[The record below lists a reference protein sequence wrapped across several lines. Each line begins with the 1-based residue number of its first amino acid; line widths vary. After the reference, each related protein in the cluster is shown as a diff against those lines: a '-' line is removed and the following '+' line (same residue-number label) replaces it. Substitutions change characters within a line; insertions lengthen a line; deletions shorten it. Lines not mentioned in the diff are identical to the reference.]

1 MKGLQDLAKRLIAAG
16 RTNVDDLSPEDLQ
29 KLMKNTSEAIPPSP
43 IGQGSNLDALRAARE
58 AAPDLDAAPAG
69 YPKDIFQDDLA
80 TPPAPMTKDFTMVP
94 EGTNVPAVIPQAP
107 TAMVPEVVDAAP
119 SSLPM
124 AMPQASSMP
133 VVTGSARNVSDE
145 VRKRMDPRLAALLG
159 TTAAGGLYMASGEDS
174 PAPQIPMARERKQEP
189 TEAPKSE
196 QIENAPKQVSPV
208 KRAASVEKAS
218 APAPEA
224 APSAPTDQDI
234 FSRRLLEAQTADSN
248 NQLLAG
254 LMRAGNTIGASLAM
268 TKADQSG
275 VEAIEKNQGQNTKNV
290 KELMEGRASEKKMQQ
305 FEKEM
310 ADEEKL
316 RDPNSDASK
325 MTRQVL
331 ARFGLNVKT
340 AKEAKDAG
348 INVQNILLQEMAAN
362 KAKELASMK
371 SAGAAGDKKFVRDL
385 RKEATSGVLGKQYA
399 TFATSQR
406 MSSAL
411 SEFQKDPS
419 GYKDYATLMGGLKS
433 LQGDESVVRE
443 AEVRMGMSATSLFD
457 SLQNQLQK
465 AANGKLLQPNQ
476 RKQMVDT
483 IRILSDISKNQYM
496 QSVQPI
502 LEQAE
507 REGID
512 RELILPGSVL
522 GQEKQLVKPEL
533 TTSGEMVKV
542 RRISDGA
549 TKMMSAEKANLA
561 DKSKYEI
568 IP

>member
-1 MKGLQDLAKRLIAAG
+1 MKGLQDLVKRLIAAG

-69 YPKDIFQDDLA
+69 YPREIFQDDLA

-94 EGTNVPAVIPQAP
+94 EGTNVPAVIPPKTPGAI
-107 TAMVPEVVDAAP
+107 VPEVVDAAP

-124 AMPQASSMP
+124 AMPQASSLP
-133 VVTGSARNVSDE
+133 VVAGSARNVTDE

-159 TTAAGGLYMASGEDS
+159 VSTAGGLYMASGED
-174 PAPQIPMARERKQEP
+174 APVPEIPMAREKKPQ

-290 KELMEGRASEKKMQQ
+290 KELMEGRASEKKIQQ

-371 SAGAAGDKKFVRDL
+371 SAGAVGDKKFVRDL

-399 TFATSQR
+399 TFSTSQR
-406 MSSAL
+406 MSRAL
-411 SEFQKDPS
+411 DEFQKDPS

-443 AEVRMGMSATSLFD
+443 AEIRMGMSATSLFD

-483 IRILSDISKNQYM
+483 IRILTDISKKQYM

-522 GQEKQLVKPEL
+522 GQEKQAVAPEL

-542 RRISDGA
+542 RRISDGL